1 MKNIIKQKLLDIQT
15 SYNIKILYACESGS
29 RAWGFASKDSD
40 YDVRFIY
47 VKPLEYY
54 LSLGKKCDVLEC
66 ELNDTFDINGWDLSK
81 FLYLLAHSN
90 MSAYEWLQS
99 DIIYQKTQIW
109 KEIQDEFLQFFN
121 VSTAIYSYLVIA
133 KTQMSRHIQNKK
145 LIKYKKYLYVIR
157 PLIACE
163 YILKYQKPALMNFNN
178 LLESVEISSEVGREI
193 KNLLKFKLES
203 SEKDF
208 KQKSDVLNTFC
219 IEKIDK
225 FNNFLARKKHKS
237 NHISQ
242 K

>member
-1 MKNIIKQKLLDIQT
+1 
-15 SYNIKILYACESGS
+15 
-29 RAWGFASKDSD
+29 
-40 YDVRFIY
+40 
-47 VKPLEYY
+47 
-54 LSLGKKCDVLEC
+54 
-66 ELNDTFDINGWDLSK
+66 
-81 FLYLLAHSN
+81 
-90 MSAYEWLQS
+90 
-99 DIIYQKTQIW
+99 
-109 KEIQDEFLQFFN
+109 
-121 VSTAIYSYLVIA
+121 
-133 KTQMSRHIQNKK
+133 
-145 LIKYKKYLYVIR
+145 
-157 PLIACE
+157 
-163 YILKYQKPALMNFNN
+163 MNFNN